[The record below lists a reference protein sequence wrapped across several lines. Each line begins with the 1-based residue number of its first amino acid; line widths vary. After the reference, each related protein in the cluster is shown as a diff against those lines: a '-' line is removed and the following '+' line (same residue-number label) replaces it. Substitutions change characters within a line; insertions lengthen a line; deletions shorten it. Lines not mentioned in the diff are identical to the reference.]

1 MKDWNLFTPLGKFR
15 HNYVS
20 AHPKTKLFITHGGL
34 LSTIETVVRGVP
46 LIGIPLFADQFITMK
61 RAKDLNL
68 GVILDYQNITEGTIT
83 AAIIEVL
90 NNKMWV
96 ISFIV

>member
-1 MKDWNLFTPLGKFR
+1 M
-15 HNYVS
+15 
-20 AHPKTKLFITHGGL
+20 
-34 LSTIETVVRGVP
+34 VRGVP

-90 NNKMWV
+90 NNKM
-96 ISFIV
+96 